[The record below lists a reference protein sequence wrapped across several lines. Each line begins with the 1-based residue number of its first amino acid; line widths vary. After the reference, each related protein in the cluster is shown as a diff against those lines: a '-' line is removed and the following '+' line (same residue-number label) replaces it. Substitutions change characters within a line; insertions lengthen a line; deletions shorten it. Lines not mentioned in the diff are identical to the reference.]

1 MEAQTLFFGVL
12 STQFQYE
19 GREVPLHQQ
28 AVLETPAI
36 KLHSDTLY
44 PEIASDSTGPTR
56 LTHAHTT
63 PSLPFEMP
71 LTIPGFICASG

>member
-28 AVLETPAI
+28 AVLETPAGCLQLSSI
-36 KLHSDTLY
+36 LKTELEQKQKGFKGETKL
-44 PEIASDSTGPTR
+44 
-56 LTHAHTT
+56 
-63 PSLPFEMP
+63 
-71 LTIPGFICASG
+71 